1 MVPAFTNFINGEILN
16 FLGIR
21 ITQRTFVF
29 VFLGPHLQHME
40 VPRLRVELELQRP
53 AYLTATATPDPS
65 CILDLLRSSQPPD
78 RYPTERGIQP
88 RD

>member
-40 VPRLRVELELQRP
+40 VPRLGVQSEL
-53 AYLTATATPDPS
+53 
-65 CILDLLRSSQPPD
+65 
-78 RYPTERGIQP
+78 
-88 RD
+88 

>member
-40 VPRLRVELELQRP
+40 VPRLRVTSELQLL
-53 AYLTATATPDPS
+53 AYTTVTAMQ
-65 CILDLLRSSQPPD
+65 DL
-78 RYPTERGIQP
+78 
-88 RD
+88 